1 MLHGLVHLLSHFC
14 RFPINP
20 GRTTQKSKQPQ
31 LKSTQPNHPTRWTNL
46 YMLLMFC
53 LQTGR
58 RALYSVAKPPRI
70 VLLNGVVDNRENMLD
85 ENAEQYS
92 EDEANFP
99 ELLLNQGWISQ
110 VLHYRSLVNSQSCKL
125 KGSIE

>member
-1 MLHGLVHLLSHFC
+1 
-14 RFPINP
+14 
-20 GRTTQKSKQPQ
+20 
-31 LKSTQPNHPTRWTNL
+31 
-46 YMLLMFC
+46 MLLMFC

-125 KGSIE
+125 KGSIG